1 MQAPRAVSRN
11 ERRLEPSAPR
21 QPRMAPAR
29 HTLAAPHRST
39 TTQRRTR
46 NSEPAWM
53 PGARTLPGVARLC
66 WDLFS
71 LPPMMPGSGRPCA
84 PRACQWS
91 GANDTSPAVSSDEKG
106 LDCMPPRSHVPLS
119 IGQNKTN
126 KKSIRALLTNEA
138 PHELILI
145 FLTVCVK
152 SNLQS
157 RPRPKFPLLIAHY
170 RWMT

>member
-1 MQAPRAVSRN
+1 VRARPGRRRIGSARTRFAARKMALFGVALGEHVVGRDADLALLHAPRAVSRD

-46 NSEPAWM
+46 NSEPAWK

-71 LPPMMPGSGRPCA
+71 LPLMMPGSGRPCA

-106 LDCMPPRSHVPLS
+106 LDCMRSPTL
-119 IGQNKTN
+119 
-126 KKSIRALLTNEA
+126 
-138 PHELILI
+138 
-145 FLTVCVK
+145 
-152 SNLQS
+152 S
-157 RPRPKFPLLIAHY
+157 RPHDVK
-170 RWMT
+170 M